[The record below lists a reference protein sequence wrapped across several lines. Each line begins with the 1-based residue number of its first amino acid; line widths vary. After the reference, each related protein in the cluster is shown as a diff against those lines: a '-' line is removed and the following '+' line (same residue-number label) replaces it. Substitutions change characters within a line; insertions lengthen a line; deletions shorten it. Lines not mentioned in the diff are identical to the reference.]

1 MVVYFDPRV
10 CKYCLMQNERYPL
23 NCCRDF
29 ADRHEDIYA
38 ACEQLMPEGDVIYGD
53 VKISIHAPARGATS
67 FFTKKFSSLL
77 AKIV

>member
-1 MVVYFDPRV
+1 MVVFFDPKV

-29 ADRHEDIYA
+29 ADRRDDIYA

-53 VKISIHAPARGATS
+53 VKEI
-67 FFTKKFSSLL
+67 
-77 AKIV
+77 

>member
-1 MVVYFDPRV
+1 MVVYFDPKV

-29 ADRHEDIYA
+29 ADRHENIYA

-53 VKISIHAPARGATS
+53 VKEI
-67 FFTKKFSSLL
+67 
-77 AKIV
+77 